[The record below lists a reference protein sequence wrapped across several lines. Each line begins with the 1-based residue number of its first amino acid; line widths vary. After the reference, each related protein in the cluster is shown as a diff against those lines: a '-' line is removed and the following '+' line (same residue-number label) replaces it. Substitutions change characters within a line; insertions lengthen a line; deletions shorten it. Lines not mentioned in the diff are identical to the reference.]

1 MKYLSFKHYFYIIM
15 LVVILFPGKIFAQSK
30 SVFLNME
37 LGRTSYQEALRQI
50 NNSKYKNSYKIQNGS
65 IYIVSSSVAQNDGTK
80 WDHLDIH
87 FSEGFINNIHF
98 HSTSSAH
105 TAEYINQRYQQLKES
120 FQSSNSYSYWYNEDN
135 QLFFKYNGDCAALN
149 VFYSEAAGRVVEV
162 QYIDL

>member
-1 MKYLSFKHYFYIIM
+1 M
-15 LVVILFPGKIFAQSK
+15 LVVILFPDKIFAQSK

>member
-1 MKYLSFKHYFYIIM
+1 M